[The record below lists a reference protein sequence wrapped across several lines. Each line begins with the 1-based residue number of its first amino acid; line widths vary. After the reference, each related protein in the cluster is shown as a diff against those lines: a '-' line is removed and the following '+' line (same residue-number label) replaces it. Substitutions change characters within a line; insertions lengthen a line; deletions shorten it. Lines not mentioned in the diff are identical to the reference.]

1 MIEGRKT
8 YANMIKYIKLTASSN
23 FGNMFSVLAASAFL
37 PFLPMAALQL
47 LLLNL
52 IYDISCT
59 AIPWD
64 NVDEDYLKKPRNWDA
79 GSISRFM
86 LWMGPTSSV
95 FDIVTYLVM
104 YFIICPMF
112 TGGAL
117 FPALTDPAM
126 KDLFVSVFQTGWF
139 LETIWSQTLVIHLI
153 RTEKIPFL
161 QSHASPTVTLLSI
174 AGLVVATAIPL
185 SPLAGAFVMTPM
197 PGVYWGWLAVI
208 LVAYMLLVIGVKT
221 LYIRKFGELL

>member
-1 MIEGRKT
+1 
-8 YANMIKYIKLTASSN
+8 MIKYIKLTASSN

-52 IYDISCT
+52 IYDISCMM
-59 AIPWD
+59 IPWD

-79 GSISRFM
+79 GSISKFM

-95 FDIVTYLVM
+95 FDILTYLLM

-112 TGGAL
+112 TGGVL
-117 FPALTDPAM
+117 FPQLTDPN
-126 KDLFVSVFQTGWF
+126 LINLYESVFQTGWF
-139 LETIWSQTLVIHLI
+139 IETIWSQTLVIHLI
-153 RTEKIPFL
+153 RTEKIPFI
-161 QSHASPTVTLLSI
+161 QSRASGTVSLMSVI
-174 AGLVVATAIPL
+174 GLIVATVIPF
-185 SPLAGAFVMTPM
+185 SPLAGAFGMTPM
-197 PGVYWGWLAVI
+197 PAVYWGYLAAI
-208 LVAYMLLVIGVKT
+208 LVGYMLLVTAVKA